1 MCSETGSRY
10 TGLLLVALAIA
21 AIIANLLLYFPSG
34 QVLEPAKITDLVWF
48 FHGFLGA
55 GLLVMVPA
63 LIMLRGGGE
72 DCCAHR
78 CGMLF
83 PVLLAIQGTVGAV
96 YCVVI
101 SSLGLL
107 SGPLC
112 DTGSGNYTYPFRN
125 YSLENSYLL
134 NQPTW
139 ANCQEPEHIVLWNV
153 VLFSILLGI
162 GMVEAVLCLS
172 QVISGLCD
180 IFCGTC
186 VRKGQKR
193 LSYSNERGPADV
205 TNARLPC
212 YPRLFLQLPFSPPTD
227 TKQIHNPQKEKYPEP
242 CNEPRTEL
250 APETVPSALT
260 MLRLS
265 SL

>member
-10 TGLLLVALAIA
+10 TGMLLLALATA
-21 AIIANLLLYFPSG
+21 AIVANLLLYFPNG
-34 QVLEPAKITDLVWF
+34 QVLEPANITDFVWF

-55 GLLVMVPA
+55 GLLVLVPA
-63 LIMLRGGGE
+63 LMLLRGGGE

-78 CGMLF
+78 CGVSTARSMLF

-107 SGPLC
+107 SGPFC

-125 YSLENSYLL
+125 GSLEDNYLF

-139 ANCQEPEHIVLWNV
+139 TTCQEPEHIVLWNV

-162 GMVEAVLCLS
+162 GMVEAMLCLS

-180 IFCGTC
+180 IYCGTC
-186 VRKGQKR
+186 IRKGQ
-193 LSYSNERGPADV
+193 
-205 TNARLPC
+205 
-212 YPRLFLQLPFSPPTD
+212 LQFKCIP
-227 TKQIHNPQKEKYPEP
+227 
-242 CNEPRTEL
+242 
-250 APETVPSALT
+250 VWG
-260 MLRLS
+260 
-265 SL
+265 

>member
-83 PVLLAIQGTVGAV
+83 PVLLAVQGTVGAV

-162 GMVEAVLCLS
+162 GVVEAVLCLS

-186 VRKGQKR
+186 VRKGQLILRSKKR
-193 LSYSNERGPADV
+193 YNVILQMRNSGSERFSYLSEVSKSK
-205 TNARLPC
+205 
-212 YPRLFLQLPFSPPTD
+212 F
-227 TKQIHNPQKEKYPEP
+227 
-242 CNEPRTEL
+242 
-250 APETVPSALT
+250 
-260 MLRLS
+260 
-265 SL
+265 

>member
-1 MCSETGSRY
+1 MTKGKCALMGRKEWQQKTKDKEGFLLQPRCSPTGKAEMEAKQRHLGLIPLGNWGGSTMCSETGSRY
-10 TGLLLVALAIA
+10 TGLLLLALAIA

-34 QVLEPAKITDLVWF
+34 QVLEPAKITDFVWF

-55 GLLVMVPA
+55 GLL
-63 LIMLRGGGE
+63 
-72 DCCAHR
+72 
-78 CGMLF
+78 MLF

-162 GMVEAVLCLS
+162 GVVEAVLCLS
-172 QVISGLCD
+172 QVVSGLCD

-186 VRKGQKR
+186 VRKGQLILRSKKR
-193 LSYSNERGPADV
+193 DNAILRMRNSGSERFSYLSEVSKPK
-205 TNARLPC
+205 
-212 YPRLFLQLPFSPPTD
+212 F
-227 TKQIHNPQKEKYPEP
+227 
-242 CNEPRTEL
+242 
-250 APETVPSALT
+250 
-260 MLRLS
+260 
-265 SL
+265 

>member
-10 TGLLLVALAIA
+10 TGMMLLPLATT
-21 AIIANLLLYFPSG
+21 AIIANLLLYFPNG
-34 QVLEPAKITDLVWF
+34 QVLEPTKITDLVWF

-63 LIMLRGGGE
+63 LMLLRGGGE
-72 DCCAHR
+72 GCCTHR

-83 PVLLAIQGTVGAV
+83 PVLLTIQGTLGAV

-107 SGPLC
+107 SGPFC

-125 YSLENSYLL
+125 DSLEDNYLF

-139 ANCQEPEHIVLWNV
+139 ATCQEPEHIVLWNV

-162 GMVEAVLCLS
+162 GMIEAVLCLS
-172 QVISGLCD
+172 QVVSGLCD
-180 IFCGTC
+180 IYCGTC
-186 VRKGQKR
+186 IRKGQNVKHHQVEEVLQGQA
-193 LSYSNERGPADV
+193 LSRSGRGGSPENMVTVRPLRPQDDYSPGSGSLVAF
-205 TNARLPC
+205 PC
-212 YPRLFLQLPFSPPTD
+212 
-227 TKQIHNPQKEKYPEP
+227 P
-242 CNEPRTEL
+242 C
-250 APETVPSALT
+250 
-260 MLRLS
+260 LS
-265 SL
+265 WRSGST

>member
-1 MCSETGSRY
+1 MPTQELPEAELEDSLELQHGWQGPFTAAGLVGPGWLGEKQLPSEPAPQTPTDQGGATMCSETGSRY
-10 TGLLLVALAIA
+10 TGMLLLPLAIA
-21 AIIANLLLYFPSG
+21 AIIANLLLYFPNG

-63 LIMLRGGGE
+63 LMLLRGGGGG
-72 DCCAHR
+72 CCVHR

-83 PVLLAIQGTVGAV
+83 PMLLAIQGTMGAV

-107 SGPLC
+107 SGPFC

-125 YSLENSYLL
+125 DSLEGNYLF

-139 ANCQEPEHIVLWNV
+139 ATCQEPEHIVLWNV

-162 GMVEAVLCLS
+162 GVVEAVLCLS

-180 IFCGTC
+180 VYCGAC
-186 VRKGQKR
+186 IGKGQVNITG
-193 LSYSNERGPADV
+193 L
-205 TNARLPC
+205 
-212 YPRLFLQLPFSPPTD
+212 
-227 TKQIHNPQKEKYPEP
+227 
-242 CNEPRTEL
+242 
-250 APETVPSALT
+250 
-260 MLRLS
+260 
-265 SL
+265 